1 MSIINPMNLDGKKI
15 LFVGADTGIDKAI
28 KQQLVNLGTNV
39 FCYSSLNISD
49 TESSIKEIVKGNGP
63 FDGIVYAVVHSDF
76 KPLQYVKPENVNEIL
91 NDNFGI
97 FVEVMRSL
105 KKAKG
110 LNNGASVVAM
120 SSISSIRAMKAKMAF
135 CAAKAALDAAVRCLA
150 VELADKS
157 IRVNSVQKGGVD
169 TDFEKGHIQDIAVIN
184 DSATEK
190 LSPLGITKA
199 EEVANVV
206 AFLLSDATRT
216 ITGTSIVIDGGYT
229 L

>member
-1 MSIINPMNLDGKKI
+1 MINPCELTGKKVLLI
-15 LFVGADTGIDKAI
+15 GNSTGIDKAI
-28 KQQLVNLGTNV
+28 YLQLTELGASVLAYDNLD
-39 FCYSSLNISD
+39 ISV
-49 TESSIKEIVKGNGP
+49 TELSIKELVKSEGC
-63 FDGIVYAVVHSDF
+63 FDGVVFSIVHSDF
-76 KPLQYVKPENVNEIL
+76 KPLQYVKPDNVSEIL
-91 NDNFGI
+91 NDNFGL

-150 VELADKS
+150 VELADKG

-184 DSATEK
+184 DGATEK

-206 AFLLSDATRT
+206 AFLLSDATKT

>member
-1 MSIINPMNLDGKKI
+1 MNLDGKKI